1 MFVNGKILKE
11 GYTTGSCA
19 AAAAKAAILDFNGH
33 KADFVDIDTS
43 LGTLNIPIE
52 KIVRYGDYSICSVIK
67 NAGDDPDATDGL
79 EICAKVTLN
88 DTGTIIVDGGEG
100 VGTVTRRGLKVEV
113 GKKAI
118 NPGPMKMIK
127 EEAAK
132 VLKDGQGVDI
142 VISIPKG
149 EEVAS
154 KTFNLH
160 IGIVGGIS
168 VLGTTGVVKPMSE
181 DAYKESLAIDID
193 MLKEE
198 GMEDCTFVFGESGKA
213 LAIKLGINEK
223 RCIMTSNFLGYMLDY
238 ANYKK
243 IKSILLVG
251 QLGKMCKV
259 AAGIFN
265 THSRV
270 ADGRMETLTSLTALC
285 GGDID
290 TLNSIYNCLTTEE
303 AIEIINDK
311 GLQRVYDL
319 IVERIMYRV
328 KRYVK
333 NEIHIEIILYS
344 DGNEFL
350 GKSEGAEEL
359 RRINE

>member
-19 AAAAKAAILDFNGH
+19 AAAAKAAILNFNGH
-33 KADFVDIDTS
+33 EVDFASIDTS

-52 KIVRYGDYSICSVIK
+52 KIVKYDDYLLCSVIK

-79 EICAKVTLN
+79 EICAKVMLN
-88 DTGTIIVDGGEG
+88 DTGIITIDGGEG
-100 VGTVTRRGLKVEV
+100 VGTVTRKGLKVAV

-127 EEAAK
+127 SEAAK

-154 KTFNLH
+154 KTFNPH

-181 DAYKESLAIDID
+181 DAYKESLAIEID

-198 GMEDCTFVFGESGKA
+198 GIEHSTFVFGESGKA
-213 LAIKLGINEK
+213 LAMKLGIDEK

-238 ANYKK
+238 ANYKGM
-243 IKSILLVG
+243 KSILLIG

-270 ADGRMETLTSLTALC
+270 ADGRMETLTALTALC
-285 GGDID
+285 GGNID

-303 AIEIINDK
+303 AIEIINDN
-311 GLQRVYDL
+311 GLQKVYDL
-319 IVERIMYRV
+319 IVERIIYRV
-328 KRYVK
+328 NRYVK
-333 NEIHIEIILYS
+333 NEIHVEIILYS

-350 GKSEGAEEL
+350 AKSEGAEEL

>member
-33 KADFVDIDTS
+33 KADFVDIYTS

-52 KIVRYGDYSICSVIK
+52 NIDRYDNYSICSVIK

-88 DTGTIIVDGGEG
+88 DTGTITVDGGEG

-127 EEAAK
+127 EEVAK
-132 VLKDGQGVDI
+132 VLKDGQGADI

-154 KTFNLH
+154 KTFNPH

-198 GMEDCTFVFGESGKA
+198 GIEDCTFVFGESGKA

-243 IKSILLVG
+243 VKSILLVG

-270 ADGRMETLTSLTALC
+270 ADGRMETLTALTALC
-285 GGDID
+285 GGDIE

>member
-19 AAAAKAAILDFNGH
+19 AAAAKAAILNFNGC
-33 KADFVDIDTS
+33 KVDFVDIDTI
-43 LGTLNIPIE
+43 LGTLNIPIKE
-52 KIVRYGDYSICSVIK
+52 RTKYDDYFICSVIK
-67 NAGDDPDATDGL
+67 DAGDDPDVTDGL
-79 EICAKVTLN
+79 EIYAKVMVN
-88 DTGTIIVDGGEG
+88 ETGVINVDGGEG
-100 VGTVTRRGLKVEV
+100 IGTVTRRGLKVEV

-127 EEAAK
+127 SEAAK

-149 EEVAS
+149 EEIAL
-154 KTFNLH
+154 KTFNPH

-181 DAYKESLAIDID
+181 DAYKESLAIEID
-193 MLKEE
+193 MLRED
-198 GMEDCTFVFGESGKA
+198 GRSDCTFVFGESGKA
-213 LAIKLGINEK
+213 LALKLGIDEK

-238 ANYKK
+238 ANYKNV
-243 IKSILLVG
+243 KSILLVG

-270 ADGRMETLTSLTALC
+270 ADGRMETLTALTALC

-303 AIEIINDK
+303 AIEIIDNK
-311 GLQRVYDL
+311 GLQEVYDL
-319 IVERIMYRV
+319 IVERIMYRIN
-328 KRYVK
+328 RYVK
-333 NEIHIEIILYS
+333 NEIHVEIILYS
-344 DGNEFL
+344 DGNSFL
-350 GKSEGAEEL
+350 AKSEGAEEL
-359 RRINE
+359 RRTNE

>member
-270 ADGRMETLTSLTALC
+270 ADGRMETLTALTALC

-290 TLNSIYNCLTTEE
+290 TLKSIYNCLTTEE

>member
-270 ADGRMETLTSLTALC
+270 ADGRMETLTALTALC

>member
-1 MFVNGKILKE
+1 
-11 GYTTGSCA
+11 
-19 AAAAKAAILDFNGH
+19 
-33 KADFVDIDTS
+33 
-43 LGTLNIPIE
+43 
-52 KIVRYGDYSICSVIK
+52 
-67 NAGDDPDATDGL
+67 
-79 EICAKVTLN
+79 
-88 DTGTIIVDGGEG
+88 
-100 VGTVTRRGLKVEV
+100 
-113 GKKAI
+113 
-118 NPGPMKMIK
+118 
-127 EEAAK
+127 
-132 VLKDGQGVDI
+132 
-142 VISIPKG
+142 
-149 EEVAS
+149 
-154 KTFNLH
+154 
-160 IGIVGGIS
+160 
-168 VLGTTGVVKPMSE
+168 MSE

-270 ADGRMETLTSLTALC
+270 ADGRMETLTALTALC